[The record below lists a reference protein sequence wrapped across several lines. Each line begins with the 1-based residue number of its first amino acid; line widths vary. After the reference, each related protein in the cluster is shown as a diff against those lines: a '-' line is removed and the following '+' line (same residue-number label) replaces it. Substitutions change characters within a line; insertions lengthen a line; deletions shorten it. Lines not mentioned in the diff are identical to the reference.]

1 MLLLKALA
9 ATLAVVFTALAMALT
24 VVIIVWLAGQY
35 NVDRLLQIAG
45 VVATIAGILLSIIL
59 YYRQRR

>member
-1 MLLLKALA
+1 M
-9 ATLAVVFTALAMALT
+9 VLT
-24 VVIIVWLAGQY
+24 VLIIVWLAGQY

-45 VVATIAGILLSIIL
+45 VVATIAGILLSVIL